1 MTKIVYHQ
9 FDLNNMSIVYQPPP
23 RFSGTSAATGTTF
36 SSFSR
41 PHNDSVGRPPLL
53 SIPQIQPTTISTASS
68 SQSPTSSVSE
78 YSPKLNK
85 PLTPTREKRRK
96 LRSTRAVSPVPL
108 HSLPILLVF
117 SPTAITHHVNLEPS
131 IKVNHSA
138 TIQTISRCYLSDV
151 STLSHPSLLSHPLSS
166 KYHDCTIT
174 VLLCQYSNCRT
185 LVHNTSRYSKG
196 YLHMHTDTLKSIL
209 SIDLDT
215 TPTYFTKTVPRSH
228 RTQRSSLSSTLD
240 YPTSFLEIN
249 KSEEQDKWWHW
260 AKICKVTG
268 DGNKSSYLTPL
279 PCQDLKRNFDDYNND
294 TNQQD
299 TDFRIQTRPLS
310 ESAIEQQ
317 KFYYSGS

>member
-1 MTKIVYHQ
+1 
-9 FDLNNMSIVYQPPP
+9 MSIVYQPPP

-96 LRSTRAVSPVPL
+96 LRSTRAVSPVPA
-108 HSLPILLVF
+108 SLSSNPSGLLPNSHHPSRKPRAQYQSESLSDDTDHKPLLPLRRLDLKSSKPPLPPSIPPNIMIAPSQCSYANTPIV
-117 SPTAITHHVNLEPS
+117 EPS
-131 IKVNHSA
+131 YTTPRDTPKDTYTCIRTPSNPFSA
-138 TIQTISRCYLSDV
+138 SIS
-151 STLSHPSLLSHPLSS
+151 TQP
-166 KYHDCTIT
+166 
-174 VLLCQYSNCRT
+174 
-185 LVHNTSRYSKG
+185 
-196 YLHMHTDTLKSIL
+196 
-209 SIDLDT
+209 
-215 TPTYFTKTVPRSH
+215 PTYFTKTVPRSH

>member
-1 MTKIVYHQ
+1 
-9 FDLNNMSIVYQPPP
+9 SIVYQPPP

-96 LRSTRAVSPVPL
+96 LRSTP
-108 HSLPILLVF
+108 
-117 SPTAITHHVNLEPS
+117 ITHHVNLEPS

-151 STLSHPSLLSHPLSS
+151 STLSHPSSLPPSIPPNIMIAPSQCS
-166 KYHDCTIT
+166 YANTPIVEPSYTTPRDTPKDTYTCIRTP
-174 VLLCQYSNCRT
+174 SNPF
-185 LVHNTSRYSKG
+185 SA
-196 YLHMHTDTLKSIL
+196 SI
-209 SIDLDT
+209 ST
-215 TPTYFTKTVPRSH
+215 QPPTYFTKTVPRSH